1 MRKLAG
7 NLVLLLGTVLVTA
20 WILDLVL
27 VVKPP
32 KDYMAR
38 RTELRRQAARNAGL
52 EFDGRSQS
60 EVARD
65 LRNAGTDA
73 WPAVSALNVSQQSPG
88 LVDTLFPLGGIAG
101 VTTVLC
107 GELGRHVLYQADRF
121 GFRNPPEAWTGPRV
135 VLVGDSYSAGMC
147 VADSLSPGDAL
158 RRRGIPALAV
168 AFRGASPVFELG
180 LLREYVAPLRPAVV
194 LWVYYEGND
203 LDELNESQSAI
214 LRRYFDS
221 TFSQRLSER
230 QAEVDTLL
238 RNWVTR
244 EEARIARAEAAHRPE
259 PATRTAA
266 KVIKLYHL
274 RRLFTAITGPRPD
287 VGEPRLPLLDSVL
300 TAARDAVTGWG
311 GSLRFVYVPAPHDFG
326 RRGLENVLGIHS
338 YDQVKAIACRLGLP
352 VLDLRQRLTAR
363 PDADSLFPS
372 PAFDGV
378 HFSDYG
384 FRVFGE
390 ELAGFV
396 EQDGTDCTD

>member
-7 NLVLLLGTVLVTA
+7 NLALLLGTVLVTA

-101 VTTVLC
+101 VSTVLC

-121 GFRNPPEAWTGPRV
+121 GFRNPPDAWNSPRV

-147 VADSLSPGDAL
+147 VADSLAPGAAL
-158 RRRGIPALAV
+158 RQRGISALAV
-168 AFRGASPVFELG
+168 AFRGASPLFELA
-180 LLREYVAPLRPAVV
+180 LLREYIAPLRPAVV

-203 LDELNESQSAI
+203 LDELNESQPPILGRYLDSA
-214 LRRYFDS
+214 FG
-221 TFSQRLSER
+221 QRLRDR
-230 QAEVDTLL
+230 QAEIDTLL

-244 EEARIARAEAAHRPE
+244 EEERIASAEAAHQPE
-259 PATRTAA
+259 PMTRTAA

-274 RRLFTAITGPRPD
+274 RRLVAAITAPRPPKR
-287 VGEPRLPLLDSVL
+287 EPRLPLLDSVL
-300 TAARDAVTGWG
+300 TAARDAVTGWR
-311 GSLRFVYVPAPHDFG
+311 GSLRFVYLPAPHAFG
-326 RRGLENVLGIHS
+326 RRGLEDVLGIHY
-338 YDQVKAIACRLGLP
+338 YDEVITMACRLGLP

-363 PDADSLFPS
+363 PEADALFPS

-378 HFSDYG
+378 HFSDHG

-396 EQDGTDCTD
+396 ERNGSDCR